1 MGGVSLTAASRALA
15 EVSVAMAGLVERFGP
30 PRLGPK
36 PKLGER
42 FEVLSREITYQ
53 QLAGK
58 AAGAIW
64 GRVRAQT
71 PEWAPDA
78 VLALGEVPLR
88 GAGLS
93 GAKTRAMLDLAA
105 HCEQGSLD
113 LAGLGRLP
121 DEEVIAQL
129 SQVWGVGV
137 WTAQM
142 FLIFSL
148 RRLDV
153 WPVGDFGVRK
163 GYGLA
168 HGWTEPPTADE
179 LEPLGDQF
187 RPYRS
192 VAAWY
197 CWRATEI

>member
-1 MGGVSLTAASRALA
+1 
-15 EVSVAMAGLVERFGP
+15 MAGLVERFGP
-30 PRLGPK
+30 ARFGPK
-36 PKLGER
+36 PPVRER
-42 FEVLSREITYQ
+42 FEVLSREIAYQ

-58 AAGAIW
+58 AASAIW
-64 GRVRAQT
+64 GRVREQT
-71 PEWAPDA
+71 PEWAPGE
-78 VLALGEVPLR
+78 VLALGEEPLR
-88 GAGLS
+88 SAGLS
-93 GAKTRAMLDLAA
+93 GAKTRAMLDLAT

-113 LAGLGRLP
+113 LAQLGRLS
-121 DEEVIAQL
+121 DQQVIDQL
-129 SQVWGVGV
+129 SQVWGIGT

-153 WPVGDFGVRK
+153 WPVGDFGVRR

-168 HGWTEPPTADE
+168 HGWTEAPTADE
-179 LEPLGDQF
+179 LEPLGEQF

>member
-1 MGGVSLTAASRALA
+1 MSRAGLTEASRALA
-15 EVSVAMAGLVERFGP
+15 QASEVMAGLVERFGP
-30 PRLGPK
+30 ARFGPK
-36 PKLGER
+36 PPVRER
-42 FEVLSREITYQ
+42 FEVLSREIAYQ

-64 GRVRAQT
+64 KRVREQT
-71 PEWAPDA
+71 LEWAPGE
-78 VLALGEVPLR
+78 VLSLGEEPLR
-88 GAGLS
+88 RAGLS

-113 LAGLGRLP
+113 LARLGRLS
-121 DEEVIAQL
+121 DQEVIDQL
-129 SQVWGVGV
+129 SQVWGIGT

-153 WPVGDFGVRK
+153 WPVGDFGVRR
-163 GYGLA
+163 GFGLA
-168 HGWTEPPTADE
+168 HGWTEAPTADE

>member
-1 MGGVSLTAASRALA
+1 MAKVSLTEASLALGEA
-15 EVSVAMAGLVERFGP
+15 SEVMAGLVERFGSA
-30 PRLGPK
+30 RFGPK
-36 PKLGER
+36 PAVGER
-42 FEVLSREITYQ
+42 FEVLSREIAYQ

-64 GRVRAQT
+64 GRVRDQT
-71 PEWAPDA
+71 AEWSPDA
-78 VLALGEVPLR
+78 VLALGEEPLR

-113 LAGLGRLP
+113 LARLGRLS
-121 DEEVIAQL
+121 DQEVIDQL
-129 SQVWGVGV
+129 TQVWGVGT

-148 RRLDV
+148 RRLDI

-168 HGWTEPPTADE
+168 HGWTEPPAPEE

-197 CWRATEI
+197 CWRATEV

>member
-1 MGGVSLTAASRALA
+1 MSLTEASRALA
-15 EVSVAMAGLVERFGP
+15 QSSEVMAGLVEQFGPARFGP
-30 PRLGPK
+30 RPK
-36 PKLGER
+36 VGER
-42 FEVLSREITYQ
+42 FEVLSREIVYQ

-64 GRVRAQT
+64 GRTRDLT
-71 PEWAPDA
+71 PEWAPGE
-78 VLALGEVPLR
+78 VLALGEAPLR

-105 HCEQGSLD
+105 HCEEGALD
-113 LAGLGRLP
+113 LACLGRLS
-121 DEEVIAQL
+121 DEEVIAKL
-129 SQVWGVGV
+129 SQVWGVGT

-163 GYGLA
+163 GYGVA

-197 CWRATEI
+197 CWRATEG

>member
-1 MGGVSLTAASRALA
+1 MGNVSLTEASHALSQIS
-15 EVSVAMAGLVERFGP
+15 EVMAGLVGRFGP
-30 PRLGPK
+30 ARFGPK
-36 PKLGER
+36 PSVGER
-42 FEVLSREITYQ
+42 FEVLSREIAYQ

-58 AAGAIW
+58 AASAIW
-64 GRVRAQT
+64 SRVREQA

-78 VLALGEVPLR
+78 VLALGEEPLR

-105 HCEQGSLD
+105 CCEGGSLD
-113 LAGLGRLP
+113 LAGLGRLA
-121 DEEVIAQL
+121 DDEVIDRL
-129 SQVWGVGV
+129 SQVWGIGT

-168 HGWTEPPTADE
+168 HGWTEPPTAVE

>member
-1 MGGVSLTAASRALA
+1 MVNVSLTEASLALGEKS
-15 EVSVAMAGLVERFGP
+15 EVMAGLVERFGSA
-30 PRLGPK
+30 RFGPK
-36 PKLGER
+36 PAVGER
-42 FEVLSREITYQ
+42 FEVLSREIAYQ

-64 GRVRAQT
+64 GRVREQT
-71 PEWAPDA
+71 PEWAPGA
-78 VLALGEVPLR
+78 VLALGEEPLR

-105 HCEQGSLD
+105 CCEQGSLD
-113 LAGLGRLP
+113 LARLGRMS
-121 DEEVIAQL
+121 DQEVIDQL
-129 SQVWGVGV
+129 TQVWGVGA

-168 HGWTEPPTADE
+168 HGWTEPPTPDE

-197 CWRATEI
+197 CWRATEV

>member
-1 MGGVSLTAASRALA
+1 MGSVSLTEASRALGETS
-15 EVSVAMAGLVERFGP
+15 EVMAGLVKRFGP
-30 PRLGPK
+30 ARFGPK
-36 PKLGER
+36 PRVGER
-42 FEVLSREITYQ
+42 FEVLSREIAYQ

-64 GRVRAQT
+64 GRVREKT
-71 PEWAPDA
+71 PEWVPDA
-78 VLALGEVPLR
+78 VLAMGEEPLR
-88 GAGLS
+88 SAGLS
-93 GAKTRAMLDLAA
+93 GAKTRAMLDLAG

-113 LAGLGRLP
+113 LARLGRLS
-121 DEEVIAQL
+121 DQEVIDQL

-168 HGWTEPPTADE
+168 HGWTEPPTASE
-179 LEPLGDQF
+179 LEPLGDAF
-187 RPYRS
+187 RPFRS

>member
-1 MGGVSLTAASRALA
+1 MATVSLTEASHALSQTS
-15 EVSVAMAGLVERFGP
+15 EVIAGLMQRFGP
-30 PRLGPK
+30 ARFGPK
-36 PKLGER
+36 PPVGER
-42 FEVLSREITYQ
+42 FEVLSREIAYQ

-58 AAGAIW
+58 AASAIW
-64 GRVRAQT
+64 GRVRGQT
-71 PEWAPDA
+71 PEWAPGA
-78 VLALGEVPLR
+78 VLSLGEEPLR

-113 LAGLGRLP
+113 LARLGRLS
-121 DEEVIAQL
+121 DQEVIDQL
-129 SQVWGVGV
+129 SQVWGIGT

-179 LEPLGDQF
+179 LEPLGDPF

-197 CWRATEI
+197 CWRATEV

>member
-1 MGGVSLTAASRALA
+1 MGKVSLTEASLALGETS
-15 EVSVAMAGLVERFGP
+15 EVMAGLLERFGP
-30 PRLGPK
+30 ARFGPK
-36 PKLGER
+36 PTVGER
-42 FEVLSREITYQ
+42 FEVLSREIAYQ

-64 GRVRAQT
+64 GRVREQT
-71 PEWAPDA
+71 LVWAPGA
-78 VLALGEVPLR
+78 VLALGEEPLR

-113 LAGLGRLP
+113 LARLGRLS
-121 DEEVIAQL
+121 DQEVIVQL
-129 SQVWGVGV
+129 SQVWGVGT

-148 RRLDV
+148 RRFDV

-168 HGWTEPPTADE
+168 HGWTKPPTPEE
-179 LEPLGDQF
+179 LEPLGDRF

-197 CWRATEI
+197 CWRATEV

>member
-1 MGGVSLTAASRALA
+1 MAKVSLTEASRALGEMS
-15 EVSVAMAGLVERFGP
+15 EVMAGLVERFGSA
-30 PRLGPK
+30 RFGHK
-36 PKLGER
+36 PAVGER
-42 FEVLSREITYQ
+42 FEVLSREIAYQ

-64 GRVRAQT
+64 GRVREQT

-78 VLALGEVPLR
+78 VLALGEAPLR

-113 LAGLGRLP
+113 LARLGRLS
-121 DEEVIAQL
+121 DQEVIDQL
-129 SQVWGVGV
+129 TQVWGVGT

-168 HGWTEPPTADE
+168 HGWTEPPTPEE

-197 CWRATEI
+197 CWRATEA

>member
-1 MGGVSLTAASRALA
+1 MGNVGLTEASRALG
-15 EVSVAMAGLVERFGP
+15 ETSKVMAGLVERFGP
-30 PRLGPK
+30 ARFGPK
-36 PKLGER
+36 PKVGER
-42 FEVLSREITYQ
+42 FEVLSREIAYQ

-64 GRVRAQT
+64 GRVREQT
-71 PEWAPDA
+71 PEWAPAA
-78 VLALGEVPLR
+78 VLALGEEPLR
-88 GAGLS
+88 AAGLS

-105 HCEQGSLD
+105 RCEQGTLD
-113 LAGLGRLP
+113 LTGLGRLP

-129 SQVWGVGV
+129 SQVWGIGE

-197 CWRATEI
+197 CWAATDS

>member
-1 MGGVSLTAASRALA
+1 MGKVSLTEASHALSKTS
-15 EVSVAMAGLVERFGP
+15 EVMAGLVEQFGPARFGP
-30 PRLGPK
+30 K
-36 PKLGER
+36 PAVGER
-42 FEVLSREITYQ
+42 FEVLSREIAYQ

-64 GRVRAQT
+64 GRVREQA
-71 PEWAPDA
+71 PEWAPGS
-78 VLALGEVPLR
+78 VLALGEQPLR
-88 GAGLS
+88 EAGLS

-113 LAGLGRLP
+113 LAKLGRLS
-121 DEEVIAQL
+121 DEEVIDQL
-129 SQVWGVGV
+129 SQVWGIGA
-137 WTAQM
+137 WTAHM

-168 HGWTEPPTADE
+168 HGWTEPPSAE
-179 LEPLGDQF
+179 EMEPLGDQF

-197 CWRATEI
+197 CWRATEV

>member
-1 MGGVSLTAASRALA
+1 MGGVSLTEASRALGETS
-15 EVSVAMAGLVERFGP
+15 EVMAKLVERFGP
-30 PRLGPK
+30 ARFGPK
-36 PKLGER
+36 PTVGER
-42 FEVLSREITYQ
+42 FEVLSREIAYQ

-64 GRVRAQT
+64 GRVREKAT
-71 PEWAPDA
+71 EWAPGA
-78 VLALGEVPLR
+78 VLALGEEPLR

-113 LAGLGRLP
+113 LASLGRLP
-121 DEEVIAQL
+121 DQEVIDQL
-129 SQVWGVGV
+129 SQVWGIGT

-168 HGWTEPPTADE
+168 HGWTEAPTAEE
-179 LEPLGDQF
+179 LEPLGDPF

>member
-1 MGGVSLTAASRALA
+1 MATASLTEASRALGQTS
-15 EVSVAMAGLVERFGP
+15 EVMAGLVKRFGP
-30 PRLGPK
+30 ARFGPK
-36 PKLGER
+36 PTVGER
-42 FEVLSREITYQ
+42 FEVLSREIAYQ

-58 AAGAIW
+58 AASAIW
-64 GRVRAQT
+64 GRVREQA
-71 PEWAPDA
+71 PEWAPEA
-78 VLALGEVPLR
+78 VLSLGEAPLR
-88 GAGLS
+88 AAGLS

-105 HCEQGSLD
+105 CCEGGSLD
-113 LAGLGRLP
+113 LACLGRLS
-121 DEEVIAQL
+121 DEEVIERL
-129 SQVWGVGV
+129 SQVWGIGT

-179 LEPLGDQF
+179 LEPLGDPF

-197 CWRATEI
+197 CWRATEG

>member
-1 MGGVSLTAASRALA
+1 MSRAGLNEASRALA
-15 EVSVAMAGLVERFGP
+15 QVSTVMADLVDRFGLARFGP
-30 PRLGPK
+30 K
-36 PKLGER
+36 PPVGER
-42 FEVLSREITYQ
+42 FEVLSREIAYQ

-58 AAGAIW
+58 AASAIW
-64 GRVRAQT
+64 GRVREQT
-71 PEWAPDA
+71 PDWVPGA
-78 VLALGEVPLR
+78 VLALGEEPLR

-105 HCEQGSLD
+105 HCEHGSLD
-113 LAGLGRLP
+113 LACLGRLS
-121 DEEVIAQL
+121 DQEVIDQL
-129 SQVWGVGV
+129 SQVWGIGT

-168 HGWTEPPTADE
+168 HGWTESPSAEE
-179 LEPLGDQF
+179 LGPLGDQF

-197 CWRATEI
+197 CWRATEV

>member
-1 MGGVSLTAASRALA
+1 MSRAGLTEASRALA
-15 EVSVAMAGLVERFGP
+15 QASEVMAGLVERFGP
-30 PRLGPK
+30 ARFGPK
-36 PKLGER
+36 PPVRER
-42 FEVLSREITYQ
+42 FEVLSREIAFQ

-58 AAGAIW
+58 AASAIW
-64 GRVRAQT
+64 TRVRGQT
-71 PEWAPDA
+71 PEWVPGE
-78 VLALGEVPLR
+78 VLALGEKPLR
-88 GAGLS
+88 SAGLS

-113 LAGLGRLP
+113 LARLGRMS
-121 DEEVIAQL
+121 DQEVIDEL
-129 SQVWGVGV
+129 SQVWGIGT

-153 WPVGDFGVRK
+153 WPVGDLGVRR

-168 HGWTEPPTADE
+168 HGWTEAPTADE

-197 CWRATEI
+197 FWRATEA

>member
-1 MGGVSLTAASRALA
+1 MGRVSLTEA
-15 EVSVAMAGLVERFGP
+15 SVALSEASEVMAGLISRFGP
-30 PRLGPK
+30 PRFGPK
-36 PKLGER
+36 PAVGER
-42 FEVLSREITYQ
+42 FEILSREIAYQ

-64 GRVRAQT
+64 GRVREQAA
-71 PEWAPDA
+71 EWVPGA
-78 VLALGEVPLR
+78 VLALGEEPLR
-88 GAGLS
+88 EAGLS

-113 LAGLGRLP
+113 LAKLGRLS
-121 DEEVIAQL
+121 DQVVIDQL
-129 SQVWGVGV
+129 SQVWGIGT
-137 WTAQM
+137 WTAHM

-163 GYGLA
+163 GFGLA
-168 HGWTEPPTADE
+168 HGWTEAPSAEE

>member
-1 MGGVSLTAASRALA
+1 MATVSLTEASRALGQTS
-15 EVSVAMAGLVERFGP
+15 EVMAGLVKRFGP
-30 PRLGPK
+30 ARFGPK
-36 PKLGER
+36 PTVGER
-42 FEVLSREITYQ
+42 FEVLSREIAYQ

-58 AAGAIW
+58 AASAIW
-64 GRVRAQT
+64 GRVRDQA
-71 PEWAPDA
+71 PEWAPEA
-78 VLALGEVPLR
+78 VLSLGEAPLR
-88 GAGLS
+88 AAGLS

-105 HCEQGSLD
+105 CCEGGSLD
-113 LAGLGRLP
+113 LACLGRLS
-121 DEEVIAQL
+121 DEEVIERL
-129 SQVWGVGV
+129 SQVWGIGT

-179 LEPLGDQF
+179 LEPLGDPF

-197 CWRATEI
+197 CWRATEA

>member
-1 MGGVSLTAASRALA
+1 MATASLTEASRALGQTS
-15 EVSVAMAGLVERFGP
+15 EVMAGLVKRFGP
-30 PRLGPK
+30 ARFGPK
-36 PKLGER
+36 PTVGER
-42 FEVLSREITYQ
+42 FEVLSREIAYQ

-58 AAGAIW
+58 AASAIW
-64 GRVRAQT
+64 GRVRDQA
-71 PEWAPDA
+71 PEWAPEA
-78 VLALGEVPLR
+78 VLSLGEAPLR
-88 GAGLS
+88 AAGLS

-105 HCEQGSLD
+105 CCEGGSLD
-113 LAGLGRLP
+113 LACLGRLS
-121 DEEVIAQL
+121 DEEVIERL
-129 SQVWGVGV
+129 SQVWGIGT

-179 LEPLGDQF
+179 LEPLGDPF

-197 CWRATEI
+197 CWRATEG

>member
-1 MGGVSLTAASRALA
+1 MGSASLGEASRALSRA
-15 EVSVAMAGLVERFGP
+15 SPVMANLVERFGLA
-30 PRLGPK
+30 RFGPK
-36 PKLGER
+36 PAVGER
-42 FEVLSREITYQ
+42 FEVLSREIAYQ

-64 GRVRAQT
+64 GRVRQQT
-71 PEWAPDA
+71 PEWVPGA
-78 VLALGEVPLR
+78 VLALGEAPLR
-88 GAGLS
+88 SAGMS
-93 GAKTRAMLDLAA
+93 GAKTRAVLDLAA
-105 HCEQGSLD
+105 CCERGTLD
-113 LAGLGRLP
+113 LARLGRLS
-121 DEEVIAQL
+121 DQEVIDQL
-129 SQVWGVGV
+129 TKVWGIGT

-168 HGWTEPPTADE
+168 HGWAQAPTAEE

-187 RPYRS
+187 RPFRS

-197 CWRATEI
+197 CWRAVEA

>member
-1 MGGVSLTAASRALA
+1 MGSVSLTEASRALSNSS
-15 EVSVAMAGLVERFGP
+15 EVMAGLVQRFGP
-30 PRLGPK
+30 ARFGPK
-36 PKLGER
+36 PTLGER
-42 FEVLSREITYQ
+42 FEVLSREIAYQ

-58 AAGAIW
+58 AASAIW
-64 GRVRAQT
+64 GRVREQT
-71 PEWAPDA
+71 TQWAPDA
-78 VLALGEVPLR
+78 VLALGEEPLR
-88 GAGLS
+88 ESGLS

-105 HCEQGSLD
+105 HCEKGSLD
-113 LAGLGRLP
+113 LAKLGRLS
-121 DEEVIAQL
+121 DQEVIDQL
-129 SQVWGVGV
+129 TQVWGIGT

-168 HGWTEPPTADE
+168 HGWTEPPTAEE
-179 LEPLGDQF
+179 LEPLGNPF

-197 CWRATEI
+197 CWRATEV

>member
-15 EVSVAMAGLVERFGP
+15 DTSEAMAGLVGRFGL
-30 PRLGPK
+30 PRFGSK
-36 PKLGER
+36 PKVGER
-42 FEVLSREITYQ
+42 FEVLSREIAYQ

-71 PEWAPDA
+71 PEWVPDS
-78 VLALGEVPLR
+78 VLALGEEPLR

-142 FLIFSL
+142 FLMFSL

-168 HGWTEPPTADE
+168 HGWTQPPTADE

-197 CWRATEI
+197 CWRATEV

>member
-1 MGGVSLTAASRALA
+1 MGNVGLTEASRALSNA
-15 EVSVAMAGLVERFGP
+15 SEVMAGLVQRFGP
-30 PRLGPK
+30 ARFGPK
-36 PKLGER
+36 PTVEQR
-42 FEVLSREITYQ
+42 FEVLSREIAYQ

-64 GRVRAQT
+64 GRVRGQM
-71 PEWAPDA
+71 PEWAPGA
-78 VLALGEVPLR
+78 VLALGEAPLR
-88 GAGLS
+88 SAGLS

-105 HCEQGSLD
+105 HCEQGTLD
-113 LAGLGRLP
+113 LARLGRLS
-121 DEEVIAQL
+121 DQEVIDQL
-129 SQVWGVGV
+129 TQVWGIGT

-168 HGWTEPPTADE
+168 HGWTEPPTAEE
-179 LEPLGDQF
+179 LEPLGDPF

-197 CWRATEI
+197 CWRATEV

>member
-1 MGGVSLTAASRALA
+1 MASVSLAEASRALGETS
-15 EVSVAMAGLVERFGP
+15 EVMGRLVERFGP
-30 PRLGPK
+30 ARFGPK
-36 PKLGER
+36 PKVGER
-42 FEVLSREITYQ
+42 FEVLCREIAYQ

-64 GRVRAQT
+64 GRVRELVSVWEPA
-71 PEWAPDA
+71 A
-78 VLALGEVPLR
+78 VLALGEDPLR
-88 GAGLS
+88 DAGLS

-105 HCEQGSLD
+105 HCEQGSLE
-113 LAGLGRLP
+113 LSRLGRLP
-121 DEEVIAQL
+121 DDQVIAQL
-129 SQVWGVGV
+129 IQVRGIGP

-153 WPVGDFGVRK
+153 WPVGDLGVRR
-163 GYGLA
+163 GYALA
-168 HGWTEPPTADE
+168 HGLSEIPAASE
-179 LEPLGDQF
+179 LEPWGDEF

-197 CWRATEI
+197 CWRATEM

>member
-1 MGGVSLTAASRALA
+1 MGKASLTEASRLLA
-15 EVSVAMAGLVERFGP
+15 KTSEVMAGLVEQFGPARFGP
-30 PRLGPK
+30 K
-36 PKLGER
+36 PATGER
-42 FEVLSREITYQ
+42 FEVLSREIAYQ

-58 AAGAIW
+58 AASAIW
-64 GRVRAQT
+64 GRVREQT
-71 PEWAPDA
+71 PEWVPGA
-78 VLALGEVPLR
+78 VLALGEQPLR
-88 GAGLS
+88 NAGLS

-113 LAGLGRLP
+113 LARLGRLS
-121 DEEVIAQL
+121 DTEVVDQL
-129 SQVWGVGV
+129 SQVWGIGT

-153 WPVGDFGVRK
+153 WPVGDLGVRK
-163 GYGLA
+163 GYGLT
-168 HGWTEPPTADE
+168 HGWIEPPTASE

-192 VAAWY
+192 IAAWY
-197 CWRATEI
+197 CWQATEL

>member
-1 MGGVSLTAASRALA
+1 MGNVGLTEASLALGEMS
-15 EVSVAMAGLVERFGP
+15 EVMAGLVERFGP
-30 PRLGPK
+30 ARFGPK
-36 PKLGER
+36 PKVGER
-42 FEVLSREITYQ
+42 FEVLSREIAYQ

-58 AAGAIW
+58 AAAAIW
-64 GRVRAQT
+64 GRVRERT
-71 PEWAPDA
+71 PEWAPA
-78 VLALGEVPLR
+78 EVLALGEEPLR
-88 GAGLS
+88 AAGLS

-105 HCEQGSLD
+105 HCWQGTLD
-113 LAGLGRLP
+113 LARLGRLP

-129 SQVWGVGV
+129 SKVWGIGQ

-197 CWRATEI
+197 CWAATDG

>member
-1 MGGVSLTAASRALA
+1 MGNVGLTEASWALGETS
-15 EVSVAMAGLVERFGP
+15 EVMAGLVERFGP
-30 PRLGPK
+30 ARFGPK
-36 PKLGER
+36 PKVGER
-42 FEVLSREITYQ
+42 FEVLSREIAYQ

-58 AAGAIW
+58 AAAAIW
-64 GRVRAQT
+64 GRVRDQT
-71 PEWAPDA
+71 PQWAPDA
-78 VLALGEVPLR
+78 VLALGEEPLR
-88 GAGLS
+88 EAGLS

-105 HCEQGSLD
+105 RCEDGSLD
-113 LAGLGRLP
+113 LAGLGRLSC
-121 DEEVIAQL
+121 EEVIAQL
-129 SQVWGVGV
+129 SQVWGIGV

-168 HGWTEPPTADE
+168 HGWTELPTANE
-179 LEPLGDQF
+179 LELLGDQF

-192 VAAWY
+192 IAAWY
-197 CWRATEI
+197 CWRATDS

>member
-1 MGGVSLTAASRALA
+1 MGSLSLTEASRALSNA
-15 EVSVAMAGLVERFGP
+15 SEVMAGLMARFGP
-30 PRLGPK
+30 ARFGPK
-36 PKLGER
+36 PTAGER
-42 FEVLSREITYQ
+42 FEVLSREIAYQ

-64 GRVRAQT
+64 GRVRDQT
-71 PEWAPDA
+71 PHWTPDA
-78 VLALGEVPLR
+78 VLALGEEPLR
-88 GAGLS
+88 DAGLS

-113 LAGLGRLP
+113 LAKLGRLS
-121 DEEVIAQL
+121 DQDVIDQL
-129 SQVWGVGV
+129 TQVWGIGT

-148 RRLDV
+148 RRLDI

-168 HGWTEPPTADE
+168 HGWTEPPTAEE
-179 LEPLGDQF
+179 LEPLGHPF

-197 CWRATEI
+197 CWRATEV

>member
-1 MGGVSLTAASRALA
+1 MSRAGLTEASRALA
-15 EVSVAMAGLVERFGP
+15 QASEVMAGLVERFGP
-30 PRLGPK
+30 ARFGPK
-36 PKLGER
+36 PPVRER
-42 FEVLSREITYQ
+42 FEVLSREIAYQ

-58 AAGAIW
+58 AASAIW
-64 GRVRAQT
+64 TRVRGQT
-71 PEWAPDA
+71 PEWAPGK
-78 VLALGEVPLR
+78 VLALGEKPLR
-88 GAGLS
+88 SAGLS

-113 LAGLGRLP
+113 LARLGRMS
-121 DEEVIAQL
+121 DQEVIDEL
-129 SQVWGVGV
+129 SQVWGIGT

-153 WPVGDFGVRK
+153 WPVGDLGVRR

-168 HGWTEPPTADE
+168 HGWTEAPTADE

-197 CWRATEI
+197 FWRATEA

>member
-1 MGGVSLTAASRALA
+1 MGNVSLTEASHALSKTS
-15 EVSVAMAGLVERFGP
+15 EVMASLVERFGTA
-30 PRLGPK
+30 RFGPK
-36 PKLGER
+36 PSVGER
-42 FEVLSREITYQ
+42 FEVLSREIAYQ
-53 QLAGK
+53 QLAGT
-58 AAGAIW
+58 AASAIW
-64 GRVRAQT
+64 ERVREQT
-71 PEWAPDA
+71 PKWAPDA
-78 VLALGEVPLR
+78 VLSLGEEPLR

-93 GAKTRAMLDLAA
+93 GAKTRAMLDLSA
-105 HCEQGSLD
+105 HCEEGLLD
-113 LAGLGRLP
+113 LARLGRLS

-129 SQVWGVGV
+129 SQVWGIGT

-168 HGWTEPPTADE
+168 HGWTEPPTAEE
-179 LEPLGDQF
+179 LEPLGDPY

-197 CWRATEI
+197 CWRATEV

>member
-1 MGGVSLTAASRALA
+1 MSLTEAGRALA
-15 EVSVAMAGLVERFGP
+15 RQSEVMAGLQARFGP
-30 PRLGPK
+30 PRFGPQ
-36 PKLGER
+36 PKVGER
-42 FEVLSREITYQ
+42 FEILCGEIAYQ

-58 AAGAIW
+58 AAAAIW
-64 GRVRAQT
+64 GRVRSLSTTWVPA
-71 PEWAPDA
+71 A
-78 VLALGEVPLR
+78 VLALGEEPLR
-88 GAGLS
+88 SAGLS

-105 HCEQGSLD
+105 HCERGSLN
-113 LAGLGRLP
+113 LAGLGRMS
-121 DEEVIAQL
+121 DEEVVAQL

-153 WPVGDFGVRK
+153 WPVGDLGVRK

-197 CWRATEI
+197 CWRATGES

>member
-1 MGGVSLTAASRALA
+1 MGNVGLTEASLALG
-15 EVSVAMAGLVERFGP
+15 ETSEMMAGLLERFGP
-30 PRLGPK
+30 ARFGPK
-36 PKLGER
+36 PKVGER
-42 FEVLSREITYQ
+42 FEVLSREIAYQ

-64 GRVRAQT
+64 GRVREQT

-78 VLALGEVPLR
+78 VLALGEEPLR
-88 GAGLS
+88 EAGLS
-93 GAKTRAMLDLAA
+93 GAKARAMLDLAA
-105 HCEQGSLD
+105 HCEEGSLD

-168 HGWTEPPTADE
+168 HGWTEPPTAEE

-197 CWRATEI
+197 CWRATEV

>member
-15 EVSVAMAGLVERFGP
+15 DTSEAMAGLVGRFGP
-30 PRLGPK
+30 PRFGSK
-36 PKLGER
+36 PKVGER
-42 FEVLSREITYQ
+42 FEVLSREIAYQ

-71 PEWAPDA
+71 PEWVPDS
-78 VLALGEVPLR
+78 VLALGEEPLR

-142 FLIFSL
+142 FLMFSL

-168 HGWTEPPTADE
+168 HGWTQPPTADE

-197 CWRATEI
+197 CWRATEV

>member
-1 MGGVSLTAASRALA
+1 VARASLTEASRALCETS
-15 EVSVAMAGLVERFGP
+15 EVMAGLVGRFGP

-36 PKLGER
+36 PAVRER
-42 FEVLSREITYQ
+42 FEVLSREIAYQ

-64 GRVRAQT
+64 GRVRDQTARWT
-71 PEWAPDA
+71 PEA
-78 VLALGEVPLR
+78 VLALGEAPLR
-88 GAGLS
+88 SAGLS

-105 HCEQGSLD
+105 RCEQGALD
-113 LAGLGRLP
+113 LAGLGRLS
-121 DEEVIAQL
+121 DEEVIDQL
-129 SQVWGVGV
+129 SGVWGIGT

-153 WPVGDFGVRK
+153 WPVGDLGVRK

-168 HGWTEPPTADE
+168 HGWTEPPTAEE
-179 LEPLGDQF
+179 LDPLGDQF

-192 VAAWY
+192 IAAWY
-197 CWRATEI
+197 CWEVSDQ

>member
-1 MGGVSLTAASRALA
+1 MSRAGLTEASRALA
-15 EVSVAMAGLVERFGP
+15 QASEVMAGLVERFGP
-30 PRLGPK
+30 ARFGPK
-36 PKLGER
+36 PPVRER
-42 FEVLSREITYQ
+42 FEVLSREIAYQ

-64 GRVRAQT
+64 KRVREQAL
-71 PEWAPDA
+71 EWAPGE
-78 VLALGEVPLR
+78 VLALGEEPLR
-88 GAGLS
+88 SAGLS
-93 GAKTRAMLDLAA
+93 RAKTRAMLDLAA
-105 HCEQGSLD
+105 QCEQGSLD
-113 LAGLGRLP
+113 LARLGRLSDQEVV
-121 DEEVIAQL
+121 DEL
-129 SQVWGVGV
+129 SQVWGIGT

-153 WPVGDFGVRK
+153 WPVGDFGVRR
-163 GYGLA
+163 GYGLV
-168 HGWTEPPTADE
+168 HGWTEAPTADE

>member
-1 MGGVSLTAASRALA
+1 MGN
-15 EVSVAMAGLVERFGP
+15 VSVTEASHALSQTSEVMAGLVERFGP
-30 PRLGPK
+30 ARFGPK
-36 PKLGER
+36 PAVGER
-42 FEVLSREITYQ
+42 FEVLSREIAYQ

-58 AAGAIW
+58 AASAIW
-64 GRVRAQT
+64 GRVREQT
-71 PEWAPDA
+71 REWVPGA
-78 VLALGEVPLR
+78 VLALGEEPLR
-88 GAGLS
+88 DAGLS

-105 HCEQGSLD
+105 CCEGGSLD
-113 LAGLGRLP
+113 LARLGRLS
-121 DEEVIAQL
+121 DKEVIDRL
-129 SQVWGVGV
+129 SQVWGIGT

-153 WPVGDFGVRK
+153 WPVGDFGVRR

-168 HGWTEPPTADE
+168 HGWTEPPTAGE

-197 CWRATEI
+197 CWRATEV